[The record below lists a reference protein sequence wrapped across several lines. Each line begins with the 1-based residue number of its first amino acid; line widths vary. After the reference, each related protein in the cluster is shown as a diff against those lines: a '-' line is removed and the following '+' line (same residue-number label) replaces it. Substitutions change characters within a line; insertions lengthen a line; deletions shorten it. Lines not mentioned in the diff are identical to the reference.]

1 MNMKNNLLFVALLAA
16 MLLASFTVSADE
28 NAGEPAIIVEDAAV
42 AVAIVVAIDEA
53 SRKIT
58 LKDLE
63 GDESTF
69 TAGPEVRNFDQVKR
83 GDQVIVSYHEGF
95 ALAFGPKGSGV
106 RERIDSIDVARAELG
121 EKPAVQITGSI
132 AAIGTVMAIDV
143 ENRKVTLKG
152 AKNTVV
158 LEASEEVDLS
168 QVKVGDEVEAL
179 YIKSYAVN
187 VIPAPTVSGTVKI
200 ESTSVA
206 VGIGVEWGHGTLT
219 MYDGTTHKFDV
230 NGLSVLDLG
239 ISKISATGEVFNL
252 VEAKDLGGVFIA
264 GEAGAALGGGGSVQA
279 MKNGNGVVMQLRSTQ
294 TGVKLTLAPEGL
306 QISLDE

>member
-1 MNMKNNLLFVALLAA
+1 MKFNLLSIALLAT
-16 MLLASFTVSADE
+16 MLLGSLTVSADE
-28 NAGEPAIIVEDAAV
+28 NAGEPAILLEDAAV
-42 AVAIVVAIDEA
+42 AVATVVAIDKE

-58 LKDLE
+58 LKDSE

-83 GDQVIVSYHEGF
+83 GDQVIVSFHEEF
-95 ALAFGPKGSGV
+95 ALEFGPKGSGV
-106 RERIDSIDVARAELG
+106 RERIDSIDIERAELG
-121 EKPAVQITGSI
+121 EKPAMMVTGSI
-132 AAIGTVMAIDV
+132 AAVGTVMAVDV

-158 LEASEEVDLS
+158 LAASEDIDLS

-187 VIPAPTVSGTVKI
+187 VIPAPKVSGTVQI

-206 VGIGVEWGHGTLT
+206 VGVGVEWGQGTLT
-219 MYDGTTHKFDV
+219 MYDGTTHTFDV
-230 NGLSVLDLG
+230 SGLSVLDLG
-239 ISKISATGEVFNL
+239 ISKISATGQVFNL
-252 VEAKDLGGVFIA
+252 VEAKDLNGIFAA
-264 GEAGAALGGGGSVQA
+264 GEAGAALGGGGSVQT
-279 MKNGNGVVMQLRSTQ
+279 MKNVNGVVMQLRSTQ

-306 QISLDE
+306 RISLIE

>member
-1 MNMKNNLLFVALLAA
+1 MKNNLLFIALLAV
-16 MLLASFTVSADE
+16 MLLVSHTVTADE

-42 AVAIVVAIDEA
+42 AVAIVVAIDEE

-69 TAGPEVRNFDQVKR
+69 TAGPEVRNFDQIKR

-95 ALAFGPKGSGV
+95 ALAFGPKGSGL
-106 RERIDSIDVARAELG
+106 RERIDSIDIERAELG
-121 EKPAVQITGSI
+121 EKPAMMVTGSI
-132 AAIGTVMAIDV
+132 AAVGTVMAVDV

-206 VGIGVEWGHGTLT
+206 VGVGVEWGHGTLT

-239 ISKISATGEVFNL
+239 ISKISATGQVFNL
-252 VEAKDLGGVFIA
+252 VEAKDLNGIFVA

>member
-1 MNMKNNLLFVALLAA
+1 MKYSVLSIALFAA
-16 MLLASFTVSADE
+16 MLLASLTVSADE
-28 NAGEPAIIVEDAAV
+28 NAGEPAILLEDAAV
-42 AVAIVVAIDEA
+42 AVATVVAIDEA

-58 LKDLE
+58 LKDSE

-83 GDQVIVSYHEGF
+83 GDQVIVSFHEGF
-95 ALAFGPKGSGV
+95 ALEFGPKGSGV
-106 RERIDSIDVARAELG
+106 RERIDSIDIERAELG
-121 EKPAVQITGSI
+121 EKPAMMVTGSI
-132 AAIGTVMAIDV
+132 AAVGTVMAVDV

-158 LEASEEVDLS
+158 LAASEEIDLS
-168 QVKVGDEVEAL
+168 QVKVGDEVEAV
-179 YIKSYAVN
+179 YIKSYAIN
-187 VIPAPTVSGTVKI
+187 VIPAPKVSGTVQI

-206 VGIGVEWGHGTLT
+206 VGIGVEWGQGTLT
-219 MYDGTTHKFDV
+219 MYDGTTHTFDAS
-230 NGLSVLDLG
+230 GLSVLDLG
-239 ISKISATGEVFNL
+239 ISKISATGQVFNL
-252 VEAKDLGGVFIA
+252 VEAKDLNGIFVA

-306 QISLDE
+306 KINLDE

>member
-1 MNMKNNLLFVALLAA
+1 MKNNLLFIALLAT
-16 MLLASFTVSADE
+16 MLLVSLAVSADK
-28 NAGEPAIIVEDAAV
+28 NAGEPAIMVEDAAV
-42 AVAIVVAIDEA
+42 AVATVVAIDEA

-58 LKDLE
+58 LKDPE
-63 GDESTF
+63 GDESVF

-83 GDQVIVSYHEGF
+83 GDQVIVSFHEGF

-106 RERIDSIDVARAELG
+106 RERIDSIDVERAELG
-121 EKPAVQITGSI
+121 EKPAMMITGSI
-132 AAIGTVMAIDV
+132 AAIGTVMAVDL

-152 AKNTVV
+152 AKQTVV
-158 LEASEEVDLS
+158 LAASEDIDLS
-168 QVKVGDEVEAL
+168 QVKVGDEVEAV

-187 VIPAPTVSGTVKI
+187 VIPAPKVSGTVEI

-219 MYDGTTHKFDV
+219 MYDGSTHTFDV
-230 NGLSVLDLG
+230 SGLSVLDLG
-239 ISKISATGEVFNL
+239 ISKVSAKGEVFNL
-252 VEAKDLGGVFIA
+252 VEAKDLEGIFVA

-279 MKNGNGVVMQLRSTQ
+279 MKNGKGVVMQLRSTQ

>member
-1 MNMKNNLLFVALLAA
+1 MKLNLLFIALLVT
-16 MLLASFTVSADE
+16 MLLASFAVSADE
-28 NAGEPAIIVEDAAV
+28 NSGEPAIMVEDAAV
-42 AVAIVVAIDEA
+42 AVAIVVAIDEE
-53 SRKIT
+53 SRIIT
-58 LKDLE
+58 LKDIE

-69 TAGPEVRNFDQVKR
+69 TAGPEVRNFDQIKR
-83 GDQVIVSYHEGF
+83 GDQVIVSYHEKF
-95 ALAFGPKGSGV
+95 ALAFGPKESGV
-106 RERIDSIDVARAELG
+106 RERIDSVDVERAELG
-121 EKPAVQITGSI
+121 EQPAMMITGSI
-132 AAIGTVMAIDV
+132 AVIGTVMAVDV

-158 LEASEEVDLS
+158 LAASGDIDLS
-168 QVKVGDEVEAL
+168 QVKVGDEVETV

-187 VIPAPTVSGTVKI
+187 VIPAPMVSGTVEI

-230 NGLSVLDLG
+230 TGLSVFDLG
-239 ISKISATGEVFNL
+239 ISKVSATGEVFNL
-252 VEAKDLGGVFIA
+252 VEAKDLNGIFIA

-279 MKNGNGVVMQLRSTQ
+279 MKNGNGVVMQLKSTQ
-294 TGVKLTLAPEGL
+294 IGIKLTLAPEGL

>member
-1 MNMKNNLLFVALLAA
+1 MKNNLLFIALLAT
-16 MLLASFTVSADE
+16 MLLVPFTVSADE
-28 NAGEPAIIVEDAAV
+28 NAGEPAIMLEDAAV
-42 AVAIVVAIDEA
+42 AVATVVAIDEE

-58 LKDLE
+58 LKDVD

-83 GDQVIVSYHEGF
+83 GDQVIISFHEGF

-106 RERIDSIDVARAELG
+106 RERIDSVNVERAELG
-121 EKPAVQITGSI
+121 EKPAVMITGSVV
-132 AAIGTVMAIDV
+132 AIGAVMAVDV

-152 AKNTVV
+152 AKQTVV
-158 LEASEEVDLS
+158 LTASEDIDLS
-168 QVKVGDEVEAL
+168 QVKVGDEVEAV

-187 VIPAPTVSGTVKI
+187 VIPAPKVSGTVKI

-206 VGIGVEWGHGTLT
+206 VGVGVEWGHGTLT

-230 NGLSVLDLG
+230 RGLSVLDLG

-252 VEAKDLGGVFIA
+252 VEAKDLNGFFIA

-306 QISLDE
+306 GIDLVE